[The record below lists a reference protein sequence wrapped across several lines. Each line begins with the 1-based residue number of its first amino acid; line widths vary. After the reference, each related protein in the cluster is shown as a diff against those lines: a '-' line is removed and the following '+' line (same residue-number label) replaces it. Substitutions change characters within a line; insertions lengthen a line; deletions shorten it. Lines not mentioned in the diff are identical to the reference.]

1 MVKKIAKEYLVVG
14 AGISGATYARLAAE
28 KGINVTVIDKA
39 RDFGGAMADE
49 YDSEHKCFKQIYG
62 PHIFHCNSERVW
74 KFVNY
79 FAEFNNYC
87 HYVKTIDNRKEYPFP
102 INFETISK
110 VFGKQFFDEDTTKKF
125 IENDILEYYVEHTL
139 DLDHIGSFEDQCIS
153 MVGPTLY
160 KKFFKNYTEKQWKTP
175 CNELPADLLK
185 RVPIRYNF
193 DSTYFQT
200 KYQGQP
206 VNGYSKLIKSILDH
220 KRITVILGS
229 NFFDYTKE
237 ELQQF
242 DKIIFTGDFSNKIP
256 YRSTEFIFKE
266 EKSSKFKRYVHP
278 VVNLPNHK
286 TYTRRTDFNL
296 LCGEDIKGKHLVC
309 YEKPA
314 EINEF
319 NKLYPIPSGK
329 KIYETEMKK
338 FIDKYGDICK
348 IVLLGR
354 LAEYQ
359 YFDMDKAIENAFS
372 VFEENEGKIKGF

>member
-1 MVKKIAKEYLVVG
+1 MTKKMIKEYLVVG
-14 AGISGATYARLAAE
+14 AGISGATFARLAAE
-28 KGINVTVIDKA
+28 KGIRVTVIDKA
-39 RDFGGAMADE
+39 SIIGGAMADE
-49 YDSEHKCFKQIYG
+49 YNTKYKCFKQIYG
-62 PHIFHCNSERVW
+62 PHIFHCNNERVW

-79 FAEFNNYC
+79 FSEFNEYC
-87 HYVKTIDNRKEYPFP
+87 HYVKTVDKRKEYPFP

-110 VFGKQFFDEDTTKKF
+110 VFGKQFFDEETVKEF
-125 IENDILEYYVEHTL
+125 IKNDIVKYYVNSDL
-139 DLDHIGSFEDQCIS
+139 DLEHVGSFEDQCIS
-153 MVGPTLY
+153 MVGPTIY

-193 DSTYFQT
+193 DSTYFQV

-206 VNGYSKLIKSILDH
+206 KNGYTTLIKSILNH
-220 KRITVILGS
+220 KNISVLLDT
-229 NFFDYTKE
+229 NFFEFSKE

-256 YRSTEFIFKE
+256 YRSTEFIMKE
-266 EKSSKFKRYVHP
+266 ERPSKFKRYIHP

-286 TYTRRTDFNL
+286 EYTRRTDFNL
-296 LCGEDIKGKHLVC
+296 LCGENIKGKHLVC

-319 NKLYPIPSGK
+319 NKLYPISAGQ
-329 KIYETEMKK
+329 KIYKDEMKK
-338 FIDKYGDICK
+338 FLNKYNSLNI
-348 IVLLGR
+348 ILLGR
-354 LAEYQ
+354 LAQYQ
-359 YFDMDKAIENAFS
+359 YFDMDKAIENAFN